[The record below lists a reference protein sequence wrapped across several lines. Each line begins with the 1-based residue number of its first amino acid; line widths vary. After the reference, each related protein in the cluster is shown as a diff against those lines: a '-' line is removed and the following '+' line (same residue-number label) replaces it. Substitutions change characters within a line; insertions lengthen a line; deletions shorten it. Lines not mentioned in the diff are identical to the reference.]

1 MVFYC
6 TDTSYLLKE
15 QEWDGMKIVSIK
27 DIIRKDVPI
36 YYRLLYTGVAV
47 IELAKGA
54 ADYRIDFTIEI
65 KPTGLKD
72 ISVTFL
78 DNLEYPLLP
87 VIKELKVIIDKMHE
101 DELLP
106 D

>member
-1 MVFYC
+1 VY
-6 TDTSYLLKE
+6 TEEEGWNL
-15 QEWDGMKIVSIK
+15 MKIVAIK
-27 DIIRKDVPI
+27 DVVRKDVPI

-54 ADYRIDFTIEI
+54 ANYRIDFTIEI
-65 KPTGLKD
+65 KPTGQKE

-87 VIKELKVIIDKMHE
+87 VIKELKALIHKMHE

>member
-1 MVFYC
+1 
-6 TDTSYLLKE
+6 
-15 QEWDGMKIVSIK
+15 MKVVSIK

-47 IELAKGA
+47 IELAKGP
-54 ADYRIDFTIEI
+54 ADYRIDFTVEI
-65 KPTGLKD
+65 KPTGLKE

-78 DNLEYPLLP
+78 DKLEYPLLP
-87 VIKELKVIIDKMHE
+87 AIKELKVLIDKMHE

>member
-1 MVFYC
+1 
-6 TDTSYLLKE
+6 
-15 QEWDGMKIVSIK
+15 MKVVAVK
-27 DIIRKDVPI
+27 DVIRKDFPI

-47 IELAKGA
+47 IDLTKGVA
-54 ADYRIDFTIEI
+54 NYRIDFTIEI
-65 KPTGLKD
+65 KPTGHKD

-78 DNLEYPLLP
+78 DNIEYPLIP